1 MAKLGPLVRVKAI
14 APLEGF
20 TVRVE
25 FEDGTQKQ
33 LDLQPY
39 LRGPIFEPI
48 GIDPIMFRS
57 MKVWDGTITWDNG
70 ADIDPDVLYYDE
82 LKPAWMEEPKR
93 GWQTENWPNQGLQLG
108 PPSELQGGA
117 APGAEAWPFGAVRAI
132 FTVVQSYI
140 QHAVGE
146 FAAPMSFGGYGAAI
160 MRREQHVAHA
170 PLRPA

>member
-14 APLEGF
+14 EPLEAF
-20 TVRVE
+20 KVRVE

-48 GIDPIMFRS
+48 RNDPVMFRS

-70 ADIDPDVLYYDE
+70 ADIDADVLYYDE

-93 GWQTENWPNQGLQLG
+93 G
-108 PPSELQGGA
+108 
-117 APGAEAWPFGAVRAI
+117 
-132 FTVVQSYI
+132 
-140 QHAVGE
+140 
-146 FAAPMSFGGYGAAI
+146 
-160 MRREQHVAHA
+160 
-170 PLRPA
+170 